1 MRSNLMLF
9 EVYKPTT
16 KQNPMQKHC
25 YYVKLCVGK
34 WLLSEKLHVV
44 KLANT
49 CILVVK
55 NGNKVQ
61 KIIH

>member
-1 MRSNLMLF
+1 MLF
-9 EVYKPTT
+9 EVYKPAT
-16 KQNPMQKHC
+16 KQTSMQKHC
-25 YYVKLCVGK
+25 YYVKFCVGK